1 MVKFG
6 FCDRCGKLEPLIY
19 STKLCKCCNNIVN
32 NNICPLI
39 FTCEYDRK
47 STASYCNSKNWKK
60 CGNPKLDKYRE
71 E

>member
-6 FCDRCGKLEPLIY
+6 FCDRCGKLEPLIT

-32 NNICPLI
+32 NLCP
-39 FTCEYDRK
+39 CNDDYK
-47 STASYCNSKNWKK
+47 SNCNYK
-60 CGNPKLDKYRE
+60 E